1 MEKLMEQASVKWIQN
16 QTFLGTDSTN
26 HSIVLSSVADGKGV
40 KPSDMLLVSLAACTA
55 IDVVEILRKK
65 KTPLSNLEIKVT
77 GKQDANP
84 PWAFRNIHMKFLVS
98 GRDLTEKNLSQAI
111 ELSEGKYCS
120 VAATIRGVAKIT
132 WDFEILP
139 DFLSSDKI
147 QL

>member
-1 MEKLMEQASVKWIQN
+1 MGHTSVKWIQN

-26 HSIVLSSVADGKGV
+26 HSIVLSSVTDGKGV

-65 KTPLSNLEIKVT
+65 KTPLSILEIEVN
-77 GKQDANP
+77 GEQDADP
-84 PWAFRNIHMKFLVS
+84 PWAFRTIHMKFLVS
-98 GRDLTEKNLSQAI
+98 GRGLTEKNLSQAI

-132 WDFEILP
+132 WNFEILP
-139 DFLSSDKI
+139 DFEDSEKI
-147 QL
+147 QR